1 MSKLVRACCA
11 SAVRASIMDRM
22 GPDDKIC
29 YCYNVP
35 YRKLVSYARRHQLK
49 RASQLSECLG
59 AGTGCGWCIP
69 ILKRIFEQEDDAAG
83 PPIDMTAEEYAERRQ
98 SYIKNKE
105 PKNTF

>member
-1 MSKLVRACCA
+1 
-11 SAVRASIMDRM
+11 M

-35 YRKLVSYARRHQLK
+35 YRKLWSFAIRRKLH

-69 ILKRIFEQEDDAAG
+69 VLQRIFENSQAPVPKNA
-83 PPIDMTAEEYAERRQ
+83 PPDSTPAEYALSRQ
-98 SYIKNKE
+98 KYIQDKKPRHE
-105 PKNTF
+105 FSE